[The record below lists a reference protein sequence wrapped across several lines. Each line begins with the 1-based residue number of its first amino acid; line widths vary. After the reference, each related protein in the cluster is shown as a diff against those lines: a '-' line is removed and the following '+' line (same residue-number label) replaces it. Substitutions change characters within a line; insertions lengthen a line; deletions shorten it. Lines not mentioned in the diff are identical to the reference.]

1 MSNAL
6 KLKNSEV
13 GKPWEARGMRMC
25 MLNHFIIIGIVS
37 MNIIILILEIS
48 DQRLR
53 EVYSHAHDHKRARLT
68 LV

>member
-6 KLKNSEV
+6 KLKKTKV
-13 GKPWEARGMRMC
+13 GKPWEARGRHMY
-25 MLNHFIIIGIVS
+25 MLNHFITIGIVS

-53 EVYSHAHDHKRARLT
+53 EVYSHVHNHKRARLT